1 MYTIKTSAT
10 TEVHQEYTS
19 HSNILVSLIWLV
31 QLAYRTVVTKLTQL
45 ARNLRPEL
53 THKGLR
59 AHFYFSDGMVMI
71 RVTK

>member
-1 MYTIKTSAT
+1 
-10 TEVHQEYTS
+10 
-19 HSNILVSLIWLV
+19 LV